1 MLTTNIKDYSKKYL
15 ENDLEHLT
23 AQDFKE
29 KAEYFHCY
37 VFIDDT
43 LNKIIAV
50 GSIGPYWGRQDESS
64 LFNIFV
70 SPEFQG
76 QGIGKQLIQVL
87 EQDEYFKRAKRIEIP
102 ASITGL
108 GFLSKNGV
116 ITLKMAIVPLTM
128 NNSIAWRSSIIK
140 EDMLNNKSIVTKNQ
154 AKYKR
159 TDSYFYSFSV
169 FLSAT
174 LRISSSGINRS
185 ASITISLAL

>member
-1 MLTTNIKDYSKKYL
+1 MIIKRFFKDSDAEEVANLVKETMLTTNIKDYSNKYL

-29 KAEYFHCY
+29 RAEYFHCY
-37 VFIDDT
+37 VFVDDT

-50 GSIGPYWGRQDESS
+50 GSIGPYWGKQDESS

-108 GFLSKNGV
+108 GFYQKMGYHFKNGNSS
-116 ITLKMAIVPLTM
+116 LDNEQLYRLEKF
-128 NNSIAWRSSIIK
+128 NN
-140 EDMLNNKSIVTKNQ
+140 
-154 AKYKR
+154 
-159 TDSYFYSFSV
+159 
-169 FLSAT
+169 
-174 LRISSSGINRS
+174 
-185 ASITISLAL
+185 